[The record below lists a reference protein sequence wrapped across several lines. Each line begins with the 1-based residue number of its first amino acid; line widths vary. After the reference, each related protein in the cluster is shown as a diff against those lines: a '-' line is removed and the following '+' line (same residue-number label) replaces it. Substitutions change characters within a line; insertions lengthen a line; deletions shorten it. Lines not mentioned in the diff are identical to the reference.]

1 MEQPTGTALTN
12 SLLAEILIENKLTN
26 CYLKQIANEKINDT
40 FSIKSLNEASEILGC
55 CRQTL
60 IKAIKNKKLKVGFDY
75 ILSSSGRYSF
85 SDFLEQN
92 HKGKI

>member
-40 FSIKSLNEASEILGC
+40 FSIIHTPNLNPHI
-55 CRQTL
+55 T
-60 IKAIKNKKLKVGFDY
+60 
-75 ILSSSGRYSF
+75 
-85 SDFLEQN
+85 
-92 HKGKI
+92 